1 MLASAQAVQD
11 PVVARIIALLRA
23 ARPQLDADGKAMDR
37 ASSGAPYAP
46 GEAFVD
52 PNDVIGKMRTHLR
65 SLRTSVLAQS
75 GATPAAASARDL
87 TAQTL
92 LEFDR
97 SLEKLAQS
105 NDEADPAAA
114 TVLRDESVRLLSE
127 AAITSVKA
135 GTALGIPWPL

>member
-1 MLASAQAVQD
+1 MPISLQAVQD

-37 ASSGAPYAP
+37 ASSGVPYGP
-46 GEAFVD
+46 GETYID
-52 PNDVIGKMRTHLR
+52 PNEAVGNMRQHIQ
-65 SLRTSVLAQS
+65 SLRKSVLALS

-92 LEFDR
+92 QEMDQ
-97 SLEKLAQS
+97 SLDKLAQS
-105 NDEADPAAA
+105 IDSDDDAAGTA
-114 TVLRDESVRLLSE
+114 LRDESVHLLSQ